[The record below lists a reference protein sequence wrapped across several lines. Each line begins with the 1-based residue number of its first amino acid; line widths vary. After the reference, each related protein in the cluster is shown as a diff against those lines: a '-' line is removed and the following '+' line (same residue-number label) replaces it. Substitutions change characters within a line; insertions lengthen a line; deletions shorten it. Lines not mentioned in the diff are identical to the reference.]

1 MEILLAPFQG
11 NIWKEICL
19 LRSDGVEIKI
29 KRILL
34 LIDSV
39 AVLGDPAFEIGY
51 APA

>member
-1 MEILLAPFQG
+1 MEILVVPSQS
-11 NIWKEICL
+11 NIWKEMCM
-19 LRSDGVEIKI
+19 LRSDGLEIKI

-39 AVLGDPAFEIGY
+39 AVLGAPAFEIGY